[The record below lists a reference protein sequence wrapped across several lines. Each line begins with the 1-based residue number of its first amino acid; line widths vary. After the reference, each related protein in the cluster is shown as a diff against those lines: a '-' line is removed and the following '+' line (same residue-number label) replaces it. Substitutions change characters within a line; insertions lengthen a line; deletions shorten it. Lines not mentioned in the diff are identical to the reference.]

1 MNDRARGIADEIAA
15 DLTIFVA
22 DRTDQRV
29 RVDASAP
36 VISSII
42 DAVAVAIEK
51 RIGSGANGNA

>member
-22 DRTDQRV
+22 DRSNKRV
-29 RVDASAP
+29 LVDASAP

-51 RIGSGANGNA
+51 RIGPRC